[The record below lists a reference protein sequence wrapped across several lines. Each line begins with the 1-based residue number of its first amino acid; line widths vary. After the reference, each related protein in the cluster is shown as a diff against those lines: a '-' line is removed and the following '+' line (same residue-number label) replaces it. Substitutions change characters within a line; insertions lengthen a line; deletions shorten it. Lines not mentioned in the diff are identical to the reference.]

1 MTIKTVLVDARNVE
15 QLIPHIVSQ
24 VKANPFNG
32 LDCETQDD
40 ARHDGLN
47 QFMKVDPVSRKKSPA
62 KKLVFDMRRTV
73 MTGFSVYP
81 ETSDTAYYLNLA
93 HADVQNRIPWDAAKA
108 VLEAKAGDAYWIA
121 HNAPYELSAFK
132 SCFGFDLPEII
143 CTLQMCVSAYGPDE
157 YDINNF
163 RYAGRGAFAPLI
175 PQMMQLCSQGGFDT
189 EKGEFTDSRLAEIVY
204 SIIGKQSKAAHSYN
218 GYVNDLAYG
227 YGLKKAVKSWFGY
240 DMTTFE
246 QVLGDKAH
254 MGQLTGDEVAAY
266 GADDAYWALRMFRRL
281 LQYMVDTN
289 RGVTQTFF
297 NQENP
302 MIHLFA
308 QMREVGMKVNFAN
321 ILARRAEE
329 RENTAEVLRKTKS
342 SVKEL
347 LPFPEEKHPGLQK
360 RDSWYQKSADKYRK
374 QIEDWCKLP
383 DWPDAYKQCIQVR
396 GAVSNAWASEKGQP
410 EPKGVNLSHYMPMRT
425 IFYDLTGTKVIVN
438 QNKTQSDAEARGKL
452 IDRFKEDG
460 HETAKNLLV
469 SMGELASI
477 EQRMKL
483 YLTPYSQLTDPETG
497 RMYPTVTSMLASRRM
512 ACEDPNAMQL
522 AKRGESTYVRGFFE
536 GDNGDHL
543 VLSRDWSAIE
553 LVIIGELSQ
562 DPTFIDAYCQIPHKD
577 LHAGSATAV
586 LAADCGGLTET
597 IFKSLAKFDTV
608 ETFLEEFGAQFS
620 NHDRLFT
627 NLKGEPLEPNKAYKY
642 WRTEAGKNSNFNYWF
657 SGWLATIGERM
668 GWSQEKTKMAT
679 EMYRDRFSVAE
690 QWRTGLIEEIA
701 REGVVYLPDG
711 HRRVRWEATN
721 QWLMSFKSKFDMGS
735 GAELAT
741 YNALVHWIAKKIQK
755 RAFNQG
761 VNSVV
766 QGTCATIA
774 KRTAIRVMARMK
786 EMGWDFRIMRL
797 MVPIHDELVFS
808 VHHKHVLPAMDMLGD
823 VMNNHPDIFKACKLD
838 SSPALGVTFEPYDP
852 KKAPAGQIE
861 LYEAPKL
868 PGVLPEDTE
877 GQRLND
883 DQVLSVVDYLM
894 FQKRKLLKEAA

>member
-1 MTIKTVLVDARNVE
+1 MIKTTLIDARNYDQVLPR
-15 QLIPHIVSQ
+15 LIET
-24 VKANPFNG
+24 VKATPFIG
-32 LDCETQDD
+32 LDCETHDD

-47 QFMKVDPVSRKKSPA
+47 LFMKVDPVTRKKSPA

-73 MTGFSVYP
+73 MTGFSIYP
-81 ETSDTAYYLNLA
+81 ENDSHAYYLNLN
-93 HADVQNRIPWDAAKA
+93 HADVENRIPWDVAKE
-108 VLEAKAGDAYWIA
+108 VLDAKAGDAFWIA

-132 SCFGFDLPEII
+132 SVYGYELPEII
-143 CTLQMCVSAYGPDE
+143 CTLQMAVSAYGPDE
-157 YDINNF
+157 YNENNF
-163 RYAGRGAFAPLI
+163 KYAGRGAWAKLI
-175 PQMMQLCSQGGFDT
+175 PEMMQLCQQGGFDI
-189 EKGEFTDSRLAEIVY
+189 EKADFTNTRLAELVY

-218 GYVNDLAYG
+218 GYVNELAYG
-227 YGLKKAVKSWFGY
+227 YGLKKAVKSWFGHN
-240 DMTTFE
+240 MTTFQE
-246 QVLGDKAH
+246 VLGDKAH
-254 MGQLTGDEVAAY
+254 MGQLTGEEVADY
-266 GADDAYWALRMFRRL
+266 GADDAYWALRLFRRL

-308 QMREVGMKVNFAN
+308 QMREVGMKVNYEN
-321 ILARRAEE
+321 ILARRAQE
-329 RENTAEVLRKTKS
+329 REEMAETLRKTKV
-342 SVKEL
+342 SVRKL
-347 LPFPEEKHPGLQK
+347 LPFSDDYHPGLMK

-374 QIEDWCKLP
+374 QVVQWAELP
-383 DWPDAYKQCIQVR
+383 DNDNAYKQCLQVR
-396 GAVSNAWASEKGQP
+396 GAVSNAWAKEEGDP

-425 IFYDLTGTKVIVN
+425 IFYDLTGTKVVVS

-452 IDRFKEDG
+452 IDRFKEED

-469 SMGELASI
+469 FMGEIASI

-536 GDNGDHL
+536 GDQDDHL
-543 VLSRDWSAIE
+543 VLSRDWSAVE

-562 DPTFIDAYCQIPHKD
+562 DPTFIEAYMQIPHQD
-577 LHAGSATAV
+577 LHVGSATAV
-586 LAADCGGLTET
+586 LGADCEGLTET
-597 IFKSLAKFDTV
+597 MFKSLSKHEKV
-608 ETFLEEFGAQFS
+608 ETFLEEFGDKFG

-627 NLKGEPLEPNKAYKY
+627 NLKGEQLEPNKAYKY

-679 EMYRDRFSVAE
+679 ELYRDRFAVAE
-690 QWRTGLIEEIA
+690 QWRVGIIEQLARTGEIH
-701 REGVVYLPDG
+701 LPDG

-721 QWLMSFKSKFDMGS
+721 QWTMAFKQKFDMGA
-735 GAELAT
+735 GQELAS

-755 RAFNQG
+755 RAHNQG

-774 KRTAIRVMARMK
+774 KRTALRVMARMK

-808 VHHKHVLPAMDMLGD
+808 IHYKHVVEGMHMLGEC
-823 VMNNHPDIFKACKLD
+823 MNNHPDIFKSCKLD
-838 SSPALGVTFEPYDP
+838 SSPAIGVTFEPFDA

-868 PGVLPEDTE
+868 PGVLPENTE

-883 DQVLSVVDYLM
+883 DHVRAVVDYLM
-894 FQKRKLLKEAA
+894 FHKRKIREAA

>member
-1 MTIKTVLVDARNVE
+1 MTIKTLLVDARNVD
-15 QLIPHIVSQ
+15 Q
-24 VKANPFNG
+24 VLPRIIDEVKQTPFNG

-40 ARHDGLN
+40 NRHDGLN
-47 QFMKVDPVSRKKSPA
+47 QFMSVDPVSRKKSKA
-62 KKLVFDMRRTV
+62 KKLVFDMRRTI
-73 MTGFSVYP
+73 MTGFSIYP
-81 ETSDTAYYLNLA
+81 EGGEQAYYLNLA
-93 HADVQNRIPWDAAKA
+93 HSDVENRIPWDVAK
-108 VLEAKAGDAYWIA
+108 EALNSKAGDAFWIA

-132 SCFGFDLPEII
+132 SCFDYDLPEII
-143 CTLQMCVSAYGPDE
+143 CTLQMAVSAYGPDE

-163 RYAGRGAFAPLI
+163 RYAGRGAFANLI
-175 PQMMQLCSQGGFDT
+175 PQMMQLCAQGGFDV
-189 EKGEFTDSRLAEIVY
+189 EKGDFTDNRLAEVVY
-204 SIIGKQSKAAHSYN
+204 SIIGKQSKAEHSYN
-218 GYVNDLAYG
+218 GYVNNVAYG

-240 DMTTFE
+240 TMTTFE
-246 QVLGDKAH
+246 EVLGDKAH

-266 GADDAYWALRMFRRL
+266 GADDAYWALRLFRRL
-281 LQYMVDTN
+281 LQFMVDTN
-289 RGVTQTFF
+289 RDVTKTFF
-297 NQENP
+297 EQENP
-302 MIHLFA
+302 MIHQFA
-308 QMREVGMKVNFAN
+308 QMRQVGMKVNLDN

-329 RENTAEVLRKTKS
+329 RENTAEVLRQAKGEVQK
-342 SVKEL
+342 L
-347 LPFPEEKHPGLQK
+347 LPFPDEPHPGLMK
-360 RDSWYQKSADKYRK
+360 RDSWYQKSAEKYRQQVVEWAAK
-374 QIEDWCKLP
+374 P
-383 DWPDAYKQCIQVR
+383 DVKDAFEQCYQVR
-396 GAVSNAWASEKGQP
+396 GAVSNAWAKELGKTES
-410 EPKGVNLSHYMPMRT
+410 KGVNLSHYMPMRT

-452 IDRFKEDG
+452 IDRFKEQE

-469 SMGELASI
+469 FMGEIASI

-536 GDNGDHL
+536 GDEPDHL

-562 DPTFIDAYCQIPHKD
+562 DPTFIEAYGQIPHLD

-586 LAADCGGLTET
+586 LAADCEGLTQDV
-597 IFKSLAKFDTV
+597 FKALSKFDNV
-608 ETFLEEFGAQFS
+608 DAFLEQFGSTFT

-627 NLKGEPLEPNKAYKY
+627 NLKGEPLVPNKAYKY

-679 EMYRDRFSVAE
+679 EMYRDRFAVAE
-690 QWRTGLIEEIA
+690 QWRTGLIEEVA
-701 REGVVYLPDG
+701 RDGIVYLPDG

-721 QWLMSFKSKFDMGS
+721 QWIMSFKQKFDMGS
-735 GAELAT
+735 GPELAT

-755 RAFNQG
+755 RAFNQA

-808 VHHKHVLPAMDMLGD
+808 MHYKHVVEGMHMLGD

-838 SSPALGVTFEPYDP
+838 SSPAIGVTFEPYDP

-868 PGVLPEDTE
+868 PGVLPENTE

-883 DQVLSVVDYLM
+883 DQVRSVVDYLM
-894 FQKRKLLKEAA
+894 FQKRQLREAA

>member
-1 MTIKTVLVDARNVE
+1 MTIKTLLVDARNVD
-15 QLIPHIVSQ
+15 QVMPRIVDE
-24 VKANPFNG
+24 VKKTPFIG
-32 LDCETQDD
+32 LDTEGHDD
-40 ARHDGLN
+40 ARHEGLN
-47 QFMKVDPVSRKKSPA
+47 TFCGYDPVTRKKSKA
-62 KKLVFDMRRTV
+62 KKLVFDMRRLV
-73 MTGFSVYP
+73 MTGFSIYP
-81 ETSDTAYYLNLA
+81 EGGEQAYYLNLN
-93 HADVQNRIPWDAAKA
+93 HADVSNRIPWDVARAA
-108 VLEAKAGDAYWIA
+108 LDAKAGDAFWIA
-121 HNAPYELSAFK
+121 HNAPFELSAFK
-132 SCFGFDLPEII
+132 HCYDFELPEII
-143 CTLQMCVSAYGPDE
+143 CTLQMAVSAYGPDE
-157 YDINNF
+157 YDTNNF
-163 RYAGRGAFAPLI
+163 RLAGRGAFAPLM
-175 PQMMQLCSQGGFDT
+175 PTMMQLCQAGGFDP
-189 EKGEFTDSRLAEIVY
+189 EKGEITDSRLAEVVY

-227 YGLKKAVKSWFGY
+227 YGLKKAVKSWFGH

-254 MGQLTGDEVAAY
+254 MGHLTGTEVADY
-266 GADDAYWALRMFRRL
+266 GAEDAYWALRLFRRL
-281 LQYMVDTN
+281 LQFMVDTN

-297 NQENP
+297 EQENP

-308 QMREVGMKVNFAN
+308 QMREVGMKVNLPN
-321 ILARRAEE
+321 ILARRAAE
-329 RENTAEVLRKTKS
+329 REETAAVLRQTKA
-342 SVKEL
+342 SVNQL
-347 LPFPEEKHPGLQK
+347 LPFPEEKHYGLQK
-360 RDSWYQKSADKYRK
+360 RDSWYQKGADKYRK
-374 QIEDWCKLP
+374 QVEDWAKLP
-383 DWPDAYKQCIQVR
+383 DNPDAFTQCYQVR
-396 GAVSNAWASEKGQP
+396 GAVTNAWAAEKGLP
-410 EPKGVNLSHYMPMRT
+410 ESRGVNLSHYMPMRVL
-425 IFYDLTGTKVIVN
+425 FYDLTGTKVIVS

-460 HETAKNLLV
+460 HEMAKNLLV
-469 SMGELASI
+469 SLGTIASI

-483 YLTPYSQLTDPETG
+483 YLTPYSLLTDPETG

-536 GDNGDHL
+536 GDNDNHL
-543 VLSRDWSAIE
+543 VLSRDWSAVE

-577 LHAGSATAV
+577 LHLGSATAV
-586 LAADCGGLTET
+586 LAADCDGLNET
-597 IFKSLAKFDTV
+597 IFKALARHEKV
-608 ETFLEEFGAQFS
+608 ETFMEEFGGKFG
-620 NHDRLFT
+620 NPDRLFT
-627 NLKGEPLEPNKAYKY
+627 NLKGEPLEPSKAYKY

-679 EMYRDRFSVAE
+679 ERYRDRFSVAE
-690 QWRTGLIEEIA
+690 AWRTGIIEQIS
-701 REGVVYLPDG
+701 RDGTIQLPDG
-711 HRRVRWEATN
+711 HRRVRYEATN
-721 QWLMSFKSKFDMGS
+721 QWLINFKQKFDLGNGPEM
-735 GAELAT
+735 AT

-755 RAFNQG
+755 RAHNQG

-808 VHHKHVLPAMDMLGD
+808 IHHKHVLEGIQMLGEC
-823 VMNNHPDIFKACKLD
+823 MNNHPDIFKACKLD
-838 SSPALGVTFEPYDP
+838 SSPALGVTFEPYDA
-852 KKAPAGQIE
+852 KKAPGGQIE

-868 PGVLPEDTE
+868 PGVLPEETA

-894 FQKRKLLKEAA
+894 FQKRQMKEAA

>member
-1 MTIKTVLVDARNVE
+1 MIKTTLIDARNVD
-15 QLIPHIVSQ
+15 QALPHVVDQ
-24 VKANPFNG
+24 VKKTAFIG

-47 QFMKVDPVSRKKSPA
+47 QFCGYDPVTRKKSKA

-81 ETSDTAYYLNLA
+81 EDADEAYYINLN
-93 HADVQNRIPWDAAKA
+93 HADVENRIPWEAAKQI
-108 VLEAKAGDAYWIA
+108 LDAKAGDSLWLA
-121 HNAPYELSAFK
+121 HNAPYELAAFK
-132 SCFGFDLPEII
+132 HCFGYELPEII
-143 CTLQMCVSAYGPDE
+143 CTMQMAVSAYGPDE
-157 YDINNF
+157 YNIENF
-163 RYAGRGAFAPLI
+163 RNAGRGAWSKLI
-175 PQMMQLCSQGGFDT
+175 PDMMKLCASGGFDV
-189 EKGEFTDSRLAEIVY
+189 EKGDFTDSRLAELVY

-218 GYVNDLAYG
+218 GYVNEIAYG
-227 YGLKKAVKSWFGY
+227 YGLKKAVKSWFNH
-240 DMTTFE
+240 DMTTFD

-254 MGQLTGDEVAAY
+254 MGQLTGEEVCAY
-266 GADDAYWALRMFRRL
+266 GADDAYWAVRLFRRL

-289 RGVTQTFF
+289 RDVPQTFF
-297 NQENP
+297 KQENP

-308 QMREVGMKVNFAN
+308 QMREFGMKVNYDAIFE
-321 ILARRAEE
+321 RRDLE
-329 RENTAEVLRKTKS
+329 REEMAKVLRSLKTNVS
-342 SVKEL
+342 ML
-347 LPFPEEKHPGLQK
+347 LPFPAEKHPGLLK
-360 RDSWYQKSADKYRK
+360 RDKWYEKNADKYRD
-374 QIEDWCKLP
+374 QVINWVNLP
-383 DWPDAYKQCIQVR
+383 DEDDSYRQCQQVR
-396 GAVSNAWASEKGQP
+396 GPVSNAWAAERGDRESKGI
-410 EPKGVNLSHYMPMRT
+410 NLSHYMPMRT
-425 IFYDLTGTKVIVN
+425 IFYDLTGTKCVVS

-452 IDRFKEDG
+452 IDRFMEEN
-460 HETAKNLLV
+460 HLTAADVLRGI
-469 SMGELASI
+469 GEIASI

-483 YLTPYSQLTDPETG
+483 YLTPYTLLTDPETG

-522 AKRGESTYVRGFFE
+522 AKRGDSTYVRGFFE
-536 GDNGDHL
+536 GDMADHL

-586 LAADCGGLTET
+586 LAADCEGLTEEM
-597 IFKSLAKFDTV
+597 FKALRQHEKV
-608 ETFLEEFGAQFS
+608 ETFLDRYGNDFTR
-620 NHDRLFT
+620 HDRLFT
-627 NLKGEPLEPNKAYKY
+627 NLKGEPLEPSSAYKY
-642 WRTEAGKNSNFNYWF
+642 WRGEAGKNSNFNYWF

-668 GWSQEKTKMAT
+668 GWSQEKTKLAT
-679 EMYRDRFSVAE
+679 ERYRDRFAVAE
-690 QWRTGLIEEIA
+690 QWRVGLIEELA
-701 REGVVYLPDG
+701 REGFVQLPDG

-721 QWLMSFKSKFDMGS
+721 QWLMSFKQKFDMGS
-735 GAELAT
+735 GPELAS

-755 RAFNQG
+755 RAYNQG

-808 VHHKHVLPAMDMLGD
+808 IHHAHVVEGMHMLGEC
-823 VMNNHPDIFKACKLD
+823 MNNHPDIFKACQLD
-838 SSPALGVTFEPYDP
+838 SSPALGVTFEPFHAE
-852 KKAPAGQIE
+852 KAPAGQIE

-868 PGVLPEDTE
+868 PGVLPAETE

-883 DQVLSVVDYLM
+883 DHVRAVADYLM
-894 FQKRKLLKEAA
+894 FQKHQFKEAA